1 MGLVHLMRVE
11 SGMEAEMVCALLRE
25 YDVRCIAAG
34 LGFTTRGGIDD
45 VLAAGRNLA
54 RDQFAPQQVLH
65 EDDLELAKQVL
76 AAPIDGD
83 DTESEA

>member
-1 MGLVHLMRVE
+1 
-11 SGMEAEMVCALLRE
+11 MVCALLRE

-34 LGFTTRGGIDD
+34 LGFTTRVGIDD

-54 RDQFAPQQVLH
+54 RDQFAPQQVLVH

-83 DTESEA
+83 DTESGA